1 MRAAQQ
7 PTDGGG
13 RDRYDVIVV
22 GSGLGGLVSAA
33 YLAAGGRS
41 VLVLEQHDVAG
52 GNAHVFRRRRKYE
65 FDVGTHYLGDC
76 GPDGIIP
83 AILSGLGLRDRVSF
97 RPMDNEHGFDRII
110 TPTATLDVPA
120 GWAAYHDRLRAA
132 LPEEAEGID
141 RYVELARAVSAANRA
156 GLLGKSVVELFRA
169 SPETM
174 RWTRR
179 TRTFGQALD
188 HCGLSPKARTLLAA
202 QAGNYGTMPDGIT
215 FGEHVG
221 MLDHYLRG
229 AYYPEG
235 GGQVVV
241 AALVEALEAYGG
253 ELRTRSEVRR
263 ILIEPGSPDQGG
275 TGQSGA
281 GAGAEQSG
289 TGAGQNGTG
298 AGQPP
303 RATGVELVD
312 GTRISAPLVISNAD
326 YRRTVL
332 ELCGGE
338 RAFPVDVVERTRAAT
353 MRGAVVA
360 LYVALDTEL
369 PGLPNANLWWHDSDD
384 MEAAHAAMLERWRR
398 DGVLDSLPHLMFSF
412 ASLKDPGAGAVC
424 PPGHSNFQLLTGCPP
439 GHDFWGLSGG
449 AVDGV
454 PYRRNPA
461 YLERKR
467 QVTELILTTAEKVIG
482 PFREHITHLELATPL
497 SQERYTRSSGGTPY
511 GMANWGTVGRRPDV
525 RTEVD
530 GLYVVGQSVRYGSG
544 LNAVATT
551 GMVAA
556 GQLLD
561 RPLLAEV
568 AAGAVLG
575 DPARLPVRGPDWD
588 PLLVSRGRARQDAKG
603 LARIG

>member
-1 MRAAQQ
+1 MRAGQGPRADG
-7 PTDGGG
+7 DGGG
-13 RDRYDVIVV
+13 RYDVIVV

-83 AILSGLGLRDRVSF
+83 AILSGLGVRDRVSF

-120 GWAAYHDRLRAA
+120 GWAAYRDRLCAA
-132 LPEEAEGID
+132 LPEETEGID
-141 RYVELARAVSAANRA
+141 RYVELARAVAGANRD
-156 GLLGKSVVELFRA
+156 GLLGKSVVDLFRA

-179 TRTFGQALD
+179 TRTFAEALD
-188 HCGLSPKARTLLAA
+188 HCGLSARARTLLAA
-202 QAGNYGTMPDGIT
+202 QAGNYGTMPAGIT

-253 ELRTRSEVRR
+253 ELRTRCEVRR
-263 ILIEPGSPDQGG
+263 ILIEPGAADRDGG
-275 TGQSGA
+275 GQAGA
-281 GAGAEQSG
+281 GAGAG
-289 TGAGQNGTG
+289 R
-298 AGQPP
+298 PP
-303 RATGVELVD
+303 RATGVELAD
-312 GTRISAPLVISNAD
+312 GTRLSAPLVISNAD

-332 ELCGGE
+332 DLCGGE
-338 RAFPVDVVERTRAAT
+338 RAFPADVVERTRDAT

-369 PGLPNANLWWHDSDD
+369 PGLPNANIWWHDSDD
-384 MEAAHAAMLERWRR
+384 LEAAHAAMVDRWER

-439 GHDFWGLSGG
+439 GYDFWGLSGS
-449 AVDGV
+449 AVDGA
-454 PYRRNPA
+454 PYRRNAA
-461 YLERKR
+461 YLARKR
-467 QVTELILTTAEKVIG
+467 QFTELMLTTAEKVIG
-482 PFREHITHLELATPL
+482 PFREHISHLELASPL

-511 GMANWGTVGRRPDV
+511 GMATWGSIGRRPDV

-556 GQLLD
+556 GQLLG
-561 RPLLAEV
+561 RPLLSEV

-575 DPARLPVRGPDWD
+575 DPARLPVRGPGWD
-588 PLLVSRGRARQDAKG
+588 PLLVSRGRARRDAKG